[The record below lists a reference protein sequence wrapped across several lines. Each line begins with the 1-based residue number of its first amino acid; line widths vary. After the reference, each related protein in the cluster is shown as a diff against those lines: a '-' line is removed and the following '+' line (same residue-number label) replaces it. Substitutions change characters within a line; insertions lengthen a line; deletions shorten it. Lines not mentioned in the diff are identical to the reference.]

1 MYPLSYNDA
10 NPLAIKVSTSSCLKR
25 LRLARKKNPPLL
37 RDYQV
42 KPLFNPVSSSGVCAV
57 DF

>member
-1 MYPLSYNDA
+1 MYPLSSTDA
-10 NPLAIKVSTSSCLKR
+10 DPLAIKVLISSCLKR
-25 LRLARKKNPPLL
+25 LGLARKKNPPLL

-42 KPLFNPVSSSGVCAV
+42 KPLFNLVSPSSVYTF